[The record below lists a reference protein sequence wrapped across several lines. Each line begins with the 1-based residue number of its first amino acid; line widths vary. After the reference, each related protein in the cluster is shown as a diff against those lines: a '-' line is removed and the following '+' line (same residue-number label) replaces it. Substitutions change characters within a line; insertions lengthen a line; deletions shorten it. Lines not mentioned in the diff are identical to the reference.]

1 MKIVAWQARIHWIQL
16 LWPSIASIFFVL
28 IAVLLFSGAMSP
40 HGSVGGT
47 GILAV
52 GALLFL
58 VAALL
63 VAGFAFVSWQSRR
76 VILTDKK
83 LRVIS
88 GSFKQRTADI
98 FLNTIE
104 SVVVQQGVVGRM
116 LGFGTVILRDRDEI
130 GHRLKKIAQPTKCLW
145 KLQELLGQRRDL
157 TCPHCKSKNSVAIKR
172 GVSEVEQADIKC
184 VYCQKSWEQVFNEDV
199 W

>member
-28 IAVLLFSGAMSP
+28 IADLLFSGAMSP

-63 VAGFAFVSWQSRR
+63 VAGFAFVSWQSRK

-88 GSFKQRTADI
+88 GLFKERIADI

-104 SVVVQQGVVGRM
+104 SVVVQQGIVGRM
-116 LGFGTVILRDRDEI
+116 LGFGTIILRDRDGI
-130 GHRLKKIAQPTKCLW
+130 VHRLKKIAQPTKCLR
-145 KLQELLGQRRDL
+145 KLQELLGQEREHG
-157 TCPHCKSKNSVAIKR
+157 C
-172 GVSEVEQADIKC
+172 
-184 VYCQKSWEQVFNEDV
+184 
-199 W
+199 

>member
-1 MKIVAWQARIHWIQL
+1 MKIGNRLRALREGDSGREPTNSSAPAVRGLIESGAIDSCESVVWQARIHWIQL

-28 IAVLLFSGAMSP
+28 IAVLFFSGAMSP

-58 VAALL
+58 VTSLV
-63 VAGFAFVSWQSRR
+63 VAGITLGNGQSRR
-76 VILTDKK
+76 VILTDKR

-88 GSFKQRTADI
+88 GPFKERTADI

-104 SVVVQQGVVGRM
+104 SVVVQQGIVGRM
-116 LGFGTVILRDRDEI
+116 LGFGTVILRDRDGI
-130 GHRLKKIAQPTKCLW
+130 VHRLKKIAQPTKCLW
-145 KLQELLGQRRDL
+145 KLQELLGQGREHG
-157 TCPHCKSKNSVAIKR
+157 C
-172 GVSEVEQADIKC
+172 
-184 VYCQKSWEQVFNEDV
+184 
-199 W
+199 